1 MPETLQEATLEI
13 RPLDEAS
20 EARRLADAPFLG
32 RAALLTTDSVRSFY
46 GADTHYLGRALGD
59 DKIRSIIKKT
69 DGTTEVVAEG
79 DGVQDSLSRTLEAMH
94 TLETVD
100 TKPIVRF
107 TVDNARVSLT
117 ELKHYAPRV
126 APTLEA
132 YPIPAHLGEV
142 VKGNEWGMA
151 TYKKT
156 AELDGWQQ
164 DLFAQLTEYVSQDEK
179 ISELAEELKVTS
191 LSSLTPEQAVK
202 LSLGVVQLLSK
213 YTMLKEG
220 DGYVPGGAREDKM
233 TTMDLLE
240 EGRVRSDD
248 PEWEGNGVCRNV
260 ASNVKAVFDALK
272 ANQTDLSMLRNTYA
286 VYESGT
292 TGYGDRKRTDASKH
306 EFRPSGHAWNTFVTV
321 GKNGESSITTVDA
334 TWSMG
339 RNSDGSL
346 RESDFTSERMFET
359 IAEISEKTEDK
370 TDVALAMSD
379 YLDKFSR
386 LTPGENPAYREQ
398 KLRFALT
405 EWLKIAPVL
414 LKADMP
420 SVPRGVTGSAYRLGA
435 QLDKSELKT
444 LFDVQQAGW
453 INNFDAILGSYTSG
467 KTYLHPTDRLVV
479 QDGELQNEIFEKLGA
494 EKTLAF
500 ADSDIDFRVRVRE
513 TTPGFLP
520 EFNPENNPADKR
532 ELASLLRG
540 AGLFVFGDKYFGDV
554 VRNGLVKAANGDQ
567 SRVEAEVGTIS
578 DYDILRN
585 YQALRSKIMQPR

>member
-260 ASNVKAVFDALK
+260 ASNVKAVFEALK

-292 TGYGDRKRTDASKH
+292 TGYGDRKRADASKY
-306 EFRPSGHAWNTFVTV
+306 EYRPGGHAWNTFVTV

-405 EWLKIAPVL
+405 EWLKIVPVL

-453 INNFDAILGSYTSG
+453 INNFDAILGSYTNG